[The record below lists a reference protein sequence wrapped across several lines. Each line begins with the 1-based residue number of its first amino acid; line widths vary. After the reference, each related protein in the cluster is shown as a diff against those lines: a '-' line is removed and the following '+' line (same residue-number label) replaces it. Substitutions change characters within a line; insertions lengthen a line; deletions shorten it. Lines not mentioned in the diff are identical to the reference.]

1 MYELRISFG
10 KANDKGSK
18 YVYKLC
24 RNSRRLCLPARDSQK
39 IKAVKNFSIK
49 KKKKEIVKNK
59 FNTPLLTEE
68 LVADNG
74 CCRKQS
80 HISLGAWLLA
90 SAHVPV
96 GAHTHVHMIS
106 TNWTLG
112 YQ

>member
-1 MYELRISFG
+1 MDMYELRISFG

-24 RNSRRLCLPARDSQK
+24 RNSRRLCLCLPHRRSRQLK
-39 IKAVKNFSIK
+39 ILAL
-49 KKKKEIVKNK
+49 KKKEIVKNK
-59 FNTPLLTEE
+59 FNIPLLTEE

-74 CCRKQS
+74 CCGKQS